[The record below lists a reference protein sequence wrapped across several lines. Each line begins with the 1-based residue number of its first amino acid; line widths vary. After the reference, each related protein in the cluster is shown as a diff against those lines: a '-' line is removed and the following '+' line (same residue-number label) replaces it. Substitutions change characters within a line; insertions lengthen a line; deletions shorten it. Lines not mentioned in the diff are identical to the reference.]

1 MTARK
6 TPLNK
11 RLAELEQSVVAAR
24 VHERDV
30 ERQHEAAQAEVARIS
45 EARLEAFA
53 AQDEKAAKALAAER
67 ADAEQRVAEFAERA
81 EGAHRATARADV
93 ELGAFAASNLPAL
106 LREREPDAQAA
117 VKAVSDALEALD
129 RANGAWHAVES
140 ESMRLLRLAGR
151 DTRDQPRFPERLA
164 DVVRD
169 ARRAGDIVVPLPL
182 PVAAGHGSGLAALPE
197 RAVRTAV

>member
-6 TPLNK
+6 RSLNA
-11 RLAELEQSVVAAR
+11 RLAELEQAVDAAR
-24 VHERDV
+24 AHERAV
-30 ERQHEAAQAEVARIS
+30 ERQHRETQAEVVRIS
-45 EARLEAFA
+45 EARLEASA
-53 AQDEKAAKALAAER
+53 AQDEKTAKTLAAER

-106 LREREPDAQAA
+106 LRERVPDAQAA
-117 VKAVSDALEALD
+117 VKAVRDALEALD
-129 RANGAWHAVES
+129 KANGAWQAVES

-169 ARRAGDIVVPLPL
+169 ARRAGDTVVPLPL
-182 PVAAGHGSGLAALPE
+182 PLATGHGSGVAAVPE
-197 RAVRTAV
+197 RAVRAAV